1 MLLGPLHLEIHLHTT
16 VLMKDEPL
24 DSLPEAEG
32 IIGDGETSN
41 LGHPGSPPLL
51 QTMALKVIE
60 AQYPLHLQY
69 HPGQIAWT
77 DPDILDEAG
86 GIERKL
92 V

>member
-1 MLLGPLHLEIHLHTT
+1 M
-16 VLMKDEPL
+16 VLMEDEPL
-24 DSLPEAEG
+24 DGLPKAEG

-51 QTMALKVIE
+51 QTVASKVIE

-69 HPGQIAWT
+69 HPSQIARM
-77 DPDILDEAG
+77 DPDILDEVG
-86 GIERKL
+86 GIERKH